1 MMAQAADA
9 ADNDG
14 GATLIPY
21 IILVWALVSALA
33 FAGLAL
39 RDGRPGEE
47 NRLFWMVMLA
57 MAWPL
62 VIGFFLFGTALW
74 LFGSVAHLIKR
85 QYRRL

>member
-1 MMAQAADA
+1 M
-9 ADNDG
+9 
-14 GATLIPY
+14 IPY
-21 IILVWALVSALA
+21 MILVWALVSALA

-62 VIGFFLFGTALW
+62 VISFFLFGTALW
-74 LFGSVAHLIKR
+74 LFGSIAHLIKR